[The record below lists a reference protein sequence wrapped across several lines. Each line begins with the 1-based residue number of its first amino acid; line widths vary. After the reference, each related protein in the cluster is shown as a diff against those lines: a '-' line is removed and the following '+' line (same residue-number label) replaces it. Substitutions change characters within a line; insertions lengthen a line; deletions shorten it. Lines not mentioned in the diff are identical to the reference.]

1 MSGGKRRIRA
11 SEYMR
16 QSDESFENINQ
27 TILAYME
34 ARDWLGGKPR
44 NLAISITLEANELLE
59 HYQWHDEPIGS
70 KEELAGELA
79 DILLYA
85 FQFAQVNDIDIAEA
99 IKAKLA
105 KSGKKYPAE
114 QFKGKNDADRRTAWL
129 EAKKNHKKEEI
140 L

>member
-1 MSGGKRRIRA
+1 MSDNKKRTQA
-11 SEYMR
+11 SEYMH
-16 QSDESFENINQ
+16 QSDESFESINQ

-44 NLAISITLEANELLE
+44 NLAISIALEANELLE
-59 HYQWHDEPIGS
+59 HYQWHDEPVGT

-79 DILLYA
+79 DVLLYA

-99 IKAKLA
+99 IKSKLI
-105 KSGKKYPAE
+105 KSGQKYPAE
-114 QFKGKNDADRRTAWL
+114 VFKGKDDTDRRAAWL